1 MKTPNTQMSESL
13 SVGLLLASVGGFL
26 ESYSFITR
34 DGVFANCQTGN
45 MVLLV
50 MYLAKGDWMRVLSYF
65 IPILSFVI
73 GVLLTEGIHL
83 FALNHK
89 LHWRQYVILFELLLL
104 GVVGL
109 IPSGSCNIIATTAI
123 AFSCSMQ
130 VESFRKVK
138 GSVYATTMCTG
149 NLRSGTFWF
158 FDSIVKKDTDSLKRA
173 GNYFAVI
180 AIFMAGAFIGSITT
194 NRLGEKAIW
203 LSCLVLFLVFLILF
217 LHPAEEE

>member
-1 MKTPNTQMSESL
+1 MKTSNTQMSDSL

-50 MYLAKGDWMRVLSYF
+50 MHLTKGDWMRVLSYF
-65 IPILSFVI
+65 IPVLSFII
-73 GVLLTEGIHL
+73 GVVLTECIRR
-83 FALNHK
+83 FALGHK
-89 LHWRQYVILFELLLL
+89 LHWRQYIILFELLFL
-104 GVVGL
+104 GAVGL
-109 IPSGSCNIIATTAI
+109 IPSGSYNIVATTII

-149 NLRSGTFWF
+149 NLRSGTFWL
-158 FDSIVKKDTDSLKRA
+158 FDSIIKKDTESLKRA
-173 GNYFAVI
+173 GNYFSVI
-180 AIFMAGAFIGSITT
+180 VIFMAGAFIGGITT
-194 NRLGEKAIW
+194 NWLGEKAIW
-203 LSCLVLFLVFLILF
+203 LSCFVLFVVFLILF
-217 LHPAEEE
+217 WHPAEEE